1 MWCLTWIDKSGK
13 PQSAIVG
20 DKTKLEEIMDNLE
33 NDGIDISTFE
43 VSHS

>member
-1 MWCLTWIDKSGK
+1 MWRLQWIDKSGK

-33 NDGIDISTFE
+33 NAGVDISTFI
-43 VSHS
+43 VSHT